1 MTKIA
6 CFIPIKNNSSRV
18 PNKNLRLLRGIPL
31 YRYALDTVINSK
43 VFDDV
48 FVDTDS
54 EDVKNYCIE
63 KNINI
68 IDRDPKLSKDSANGN
83 DLLEHWIDIKPNYD
97 VYFQVFVTSP
107 FLTSN
112 TLKDCVNIMKTNPLG
127 DSVFTVIEDYTWY
140 WFNGKPVNYN
150 PKLLPRSQDAK
161 PIIKETTSLYGIS
174 KEGFNKTKSRI
185 GESPQI
191 YVVDEIEGTDI
202 DTEFDFIIA
211 KLIAEQCI
219 IS

>member
-18 PNKNLRLLRGIPL
+18 PNKNLRLLRDIPL

-202 DTEFDFIIA
+202 DTEFDFVIA

>member
-68 IDRDPKLSKDSANGN
+68 IDRDPKLLKDSANGN
-83 DLLEHWIDIKPNYD
+83 DLLEHWVDIKPNYD

-112 TLKDCVNIMKTNPLG
+112 TLKDCVNIMKTNSLG

-202 DTEFDFIIA
+202 DTEFDFTMA
-211 KLIAEQCI
+211 KLIAEHCI

>member
-43 VFDDV
+43 IFDDV

-68 IDRDPKLSKDSANGN
+68 IDRDPKLLKDSANGN
-83 DLLEHWIDIKPNYD
+83 DLLEHWVDIKPNYD

-112 TLKDCVNIMKTNPLG
+112 TLKDCVNIMKTNSLG

-202 DTEFDFIIA
+202 DTEFDFTMA
-211 KLIAEQCI
+211 KLIAEHCI

>member
-6 CFIPIKNNSSRV
+6 CFIPIKNKSSRV

-54 EDVKNYCIE
+54 EDVKNYCIK

-68 IDRDPKLSKDSANGN
+68 IDRDPKLLKDSANGN
-83 DLLEHWIDIKPNYD
+83 DLLEHWVDIKPNYD

-107 FLTSN
+107 FLTPN

-202 DTEFDFIIA
+202 DTEFDFIMA

>member
-202 DTEFDFIIA
+202 DTEFDFIMA

>member
-54 EDVKNYCIE
+54 EDVKNYCIK

-68 IDRDPKLSKDSANGN
+68 IDRDPKLLKDSANGN
-83 DLLEHWIDIKPNYD
+83 DLLEHWVDIKPNYD

-107 FLTSN
+107 FLTPN
-112 TLKDCVNIMKTNPLG
+112 TLKDCVNIMKTKPLG

-202 DTEFDFIIA
+202 DTEFDFIMA

>member
-54 EDVKNYCIE
+54 EDVKNYCIK

-68 IDRDPKLSKDSANGN
+68 IDRDPKLLKDSANGN
-83 DLLEHWIDIKPNYD
+83 DLLEHWVDIKPNYD

-202 DTEFDFIIA
+202 DTEFDFIMA

>member
-83 DLLEHWIDIKPNYD
+83 NLLEHWIDIKPNYD

-202 DTEFDFIIA
+202 DTEFDFIMA

>member
-1 MTKIA
+1 
-6 CFIPIKNNSSRV
+6 
-18 PNKNLRLLRGIPL
+18 L
-31 YRYALDTVINSK
+31 
-43 VFDDV
+43 
-48 FVDTDS
+48 
-54 EDVKNYCIE
+54 
-63 KNINI
+63 
-68 IDRDPKLSKDSANGN
+68 
-83 DLLEHWIDIKPNYD
+83 
-97 VYFQVFVTSP
+97 
-107 FLTSN
+107 
-112 TLKDCVNIMKTNPLG
+112 
-127 DSVFTVIEDYTWY
+127 Y

-202 DTEFDFIIA
+202 DTEFDFIMA

>member
-31 YRYALDTVINSK
+31 YRYDLDTVINSK

-68 IDRDPKLSKDSANGN
+68 IDRDPKLLKDSANGN
-83 DLLEHWIDIKPNYD
+83 DLLEHWVDIKPNYD

-112 TLKDCVNIMKTNPLG
+112 TLKDCVNIMKTNSLG

-202 DTEFDFIIA
+202 DTEFDFTMA
-211 KLIAEQCI
+211 KLIAEHCI

>member
-83 DLLEHWIDIKPNYD
+83 NLLEHWIDIKPNYD

>member
-107 FLTSN
+107 FLTPN

-202 DTEFDFIIA
+202 DTEFDFIMA

>member
-48 FVDTDS
+48 FIDTDS

-68 IDRDPKLSKDSANGN
+68 IDRDPKLLKDSANGN
-83 DLLEHWIDIKPNYD
+83 DLLEHWVDIKPNYD

-112 TLKDCVNIMKTNPLG
+112 TLKDCVNIMKTNSLG

-202 DTEFDFIIA
+202 DTEFDFTMA
-211 KLIAEQCI
+211 KLIAEHCI

>member
-83 DLLEHWIDIKPNYD
+83 DLLEHWVDIKPNYD

-107 FLTSN
+107 FLTPN

-202 DTEFDFIIA
+202 DTEFDFIMA

>member
-54 EDVKNYCIE
+54 EDVKNYCIK

-68 IDRDPKLSKDSANGN
+68 IDRDPKLLKDSANGN
-83 DLLEHWIDIKPNYD
+83 DLLEHWVDIKPNYD

-107 FLTSN
+107 FLTPN
-112 TLKDCVNIMKTNPLG
+112 TLKDCVNIMKKNPLG

-202 DTEFDFIIA
+202 DTEFDFIMA

>member
-68 IDRDPKLSKDSANGN
+68 IDRDPKLLKDSANGN
-83 DLLEHWIDIKPNYD
+83 DLLEHWVDIKPNYD

-202 DTEFDFIIA
+202 DTEFDFTMA
-211 KLIAEQCI
+211 KLIAEHCI

>member
-54 EDVKNYCIE
+54 EDVKNYCIK

-68 IDRDPKLSKDSANGN
+68 IDRDPKLLKDSANGN
-83 DLLEHWIDIKPNYD
+83 DLLEHWVDIKPNYD

-127 DSVFTVIEDYTWY
+127 DSVFTVIEDYPWY

>member
-68 IDRDPKLSKDSANGN
+68 IDRDPKLLKDSANGN
-83 DLLEHWIDIKPNYD
+83 DLLEHWVDIKPNYD

-107 FLTSN
+107 FLTPN

-202 DTEFDFIIA
+202 DTEFDFIMA

>member
-18 PNKNLRLLRGIPL
+18 SNKNLRLLRDIPL

-202 DTEFDFIIA
+202 DTEFDFVIA

>member
-68 IDRDPKLSKDSANGN
+68 IDRDPKLLKDSANGN

-202 DTEFDFIIA
+202 DTEFDFTMA
-211 KLIAEQCI
+211 KLIAEHCI

>member
-54 EDVKNYCIE
+54 EDVKNYCIK

-68 IDRDPKLSKDSANGN
+68 IDRDPKLLKDSANGN
-83 DLLEHWIDIKPNYD
+83 DLLEHWVDIKPNYD

-107 FLTSN
+107 FLTPN

-202 DTEFDFIIA
+202 DTEFDFIMA